1 MKSSN
6 WKAVVESIGILAI
19 VASLIF
25 VGLQIQQERRVAS
38 SQVNMATL
46 ETIVAIEMAMS
57 EHADVWVKARDM
69 QNLSDAETQIV
80 RNLIHMARAKAFFEA
95 SASQRVRSG
104 DSIDFEKSRGPI
116 MGFAILLHE
125 NAGARKVWAEKVARD
140 EKYYEKTGNLDITHF
155 NNVVRDYL
163 LLLQN

>member
-1 MKSSN
+1 MKSTN
-6 WKAVVESIGILAI
+6 WRAVVESIGILAI

-46 ETIVAIEMAMS
+46 ETIVAIDTAMS
-57 EHADVWVKARDM
+57 EHADLWVKARDM
-69 QNLSDAETQIV
+69 QDLSEAETQIV
-80 RNLIHMARAKAFFEA
+80 QNLVHMASSKAFFEA
-95 SASQRVRSG
+95 LASQRVRSG
-104 DSIDFEKSRGPI
+104 DSIDFERARGPI
-116 MGFAILLHE
+116 MAFAFLLHE
-125 NAGARKVWAEKVARD
+125 NVGARKVWAEKVARE
-140 EKYYEKTGNLDITHF
+140 EKYHEKTGNLGPTHF